1 MKKLMFAAAVA
12 AGLAAFGE
20 GIESANTVGYAGSA
34 LDEDYGA
41 VMIAPQFITPGSAA
55 DTISLGS
62 IIPIG
67 DPNSDLGYNI
77 EIQKLNNA
85 GESNEYDYTWDGTK
99 WIETITNE
107 DASDVTLNAC
117 EGLWI
122 FSMMGEAV
130 SFQSCGQVGEND
142 VSALLDDD
150 YGAAAVANGFP
161 VAVKLND
168 LVLEA
173 DSEVDLGYNIEI
185 QKLNNSGEST
195 NFDYTWD
202 GTQWID
208 TTTNVAASDDVVI
221 APGEGLWVYNMTGE
235 AVYLRFPAPEL

>member
-85 GESNEYDYTWDGTK
+85 GESTE
-99 WIETITNE
+99 
-107 DASDVTLNAC
+107 
-117 EGLWI
+117 
-122 FSMMGEAV
+122 
-130 SFQSCGQVGEND
+130 
-142 VSALLDDD
+142 
-150 YGAAAVANGFP
+150 
-161 VAVKLND
+161 
-168 LVLEA
+168 
-173 DSEVDLGYNIEI
+173 
-185 QKLNNSGEST
+185 
-195 NFDYTWD
+195 FDYTWD
-202 GTQWID
+202 YQ
-208 TTTNVAASDDVVI
+208 
-221 APGEGLWVYNMTGE
+221 
-235 AVYLRFPAPEL
+235 